1 MEASCD
7 ELPQILCLLRD
18 SLPLDQEDLDGCFD
32 PDRFGRK
39 TNPSQEEA
47 IASQWRRASRENPR
61 LFNGSKFRYAGVRW
75 TDRPQLQLGLTSY
88 REHVGTNLR
97 SGQKFLQEAGLAV
110 HGDRQAFLAD
120 PLAVGALLL
129 TSDNRLVLIRRALWV
144 GEYPG
149 RVDRPGGHAEPDE
162 LPRPAASS
170 GEELPEEEEE
180 RHEAALSE
188 VFESVRREVRDEL
201 GVPMTHL
208 SRAYLAGIL
217 RDRQLGG
224 RPTLEFILRSVGV
237 MGNVEYKKYPM

>member
-1 MEASCD
+1 MEAPSG

-18 SLPLDQEDLDGCFD
+18 SLPLEQEDLDACFD
-32 PDRFGRK
+32 PDRFARK
-39 TNPSQEEA
+39 TNPAQEEA
-47 IASQWRRASRENPR
+47 IASQWRRASRANPR
-61 LFNGSKFRYAGVRW
+61 LFNGSKFRYAGLRW

-97 SGQKFLQEAGLAV
+97 SGQRLLQEAGSAV

-120 PLAVGALLL
+120 PLAVGAALL
-129 TSDNRLVLIRRALWV
+129 TSDNRLVLVRRALWV

-149 RVDRPGGHAEPDE
+149 QVDRPGGHAEPDE
-162 LPRPAASS
+162 LPRPSPS
-170 GEELPEEEEE
+170 VEEPSVEE
-180 RHEAALSE
+180 RHETALSE

-217 RDRQLGG
+217 RDNQLGG
-224 RPTLEFILRSVGV
+224 RPTLEFILRSVQ
-237 MGNVEYKKYPM
+237 